1 METDDSIQIPGSS
14 HLRSQLQACCSLSLA
29 VCLMSFSQTLM
40 EVSLQSERKK
50 LQMGVCQGGELA
62 GVEIRSFLG
71 HLCLCPGD
79 RPPAPSK

>member
-1 METDDSIQIPGSS
+1 
-14 HLRSQLQACCSLSLA
+14 
-29 VCLMSFSQTLM
+29 MSFSQTLM

-62 GVEIRSFLG
+62 GVENRSFLG

-79 RPPAPSK
+79 RPPAPSKWMQLWRGQLVSVFDFVPVDMMEAQWHQT